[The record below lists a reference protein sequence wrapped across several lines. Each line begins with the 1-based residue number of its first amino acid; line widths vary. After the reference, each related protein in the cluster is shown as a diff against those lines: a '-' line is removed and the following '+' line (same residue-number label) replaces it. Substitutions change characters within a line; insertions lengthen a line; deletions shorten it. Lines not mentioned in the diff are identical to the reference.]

1 MGHANARLNVHGRR
15 LLVERVIGQRRP
27 VAHVVKELGCSRQT
41 GYRWLARWREHG
53 PAGLVDRP
61 SGPRRPPRR
70 LAPEVE
76 QRVLD
81 CREASRRGP
90 LFIAAELGL
99 APATVG
105 RVLRRHR
112 VPLLRDCDPVTGAR
126 IRARASDRRYEYDTP
141 GGLIHLDVH
150 KLGRIPDGGGHRA
163 HGRGA
168 APRGRGIGYDFVH
181 VAIDDHSRYAHVEV
195 LPDERG
201 ETCAAFLLR
210 AATAFADA
218 GIDRVRRV
226 LTDNALNYRRSRA
239 FADAVATLGAR
250 HLRTR
255 PYCPWTNGKAERL
268 NRTLLTEWAYHGR
281 YPSNSARTRALPD
294 WLDYYNTRRAH
305 TALGGHAPIT
315 RVTKSVSQDI

>member
-1 MGHANARLNVHGRR
+1 VGHANARLTVHGRM
-15 LLVERVIGQRRP
+15 LLVDRVVRQGRP

-41 GYRWLARWREHG
+41 GYRWLSRWRQQG

-61 SGPRRPPRR
+61 SGPRRSPHR
-70 LAPEVE
+70 LAAEVE
-76 QRVLD
+76 AAVLT
-81 CREASRRGP
+81 CRDASRRGP

-112 VPLLRDCDPVTGAR
+112 VPLLRECDPVTGAR
-126 IRARASDRRYEYDTP
+126 IRSRASDRRYEYDTP

-163 HGRGA
+163 HGRDT

-201 ETCAAFLLR
+201 ETCAAFLLN
-210 AATAFADA
+210 AAQAFAHA
-218 GIDRVRRV
+218 GIGQVQRV
-226 LTDNALNYRRSRA
+226 LTDNALNYRRSVA
-239 FADAVATLGAR
+239 FADAVAALGAR

-268 NRTLLTEWAYHGR
+268 NRTLLTEWAYR
-281 YPSNSARTRALPD
+281 DSYLTNNARTDALPG

-305 TALGGHAPIT
+305 TALGGHPPIT
-315 RVTKSVSQDI
+315 RVTKSAS

>member
-1 MGHANARLNVHGRR
+1 MGHANARLTVHGRM
-15 LLVERVIGQRRP
+15 LLVERVVVQQRP

-41 GYRWLARWREHG
+41 GYRWLTRWREQG
-53 PAGLVDRP
+53 AAGLVDRP
-61 SGPRRPPRR
+61 SGPQRAPRR
-70 LAPEVE
+70 LPPEVE
-76 QRVLD
+76 RRVLE
-81 CREASRRGP
+81 RRVTSRRGP

-112 VPLLRDCDPVTGAR
+112 VPLLRELDPITGAR

-141 GGLIHLDVH
+141 GGLVHLDVH

-163 HGRGA
+163 HGRDT
-168 APRGRGIGYDFVH
+168 APRGRGIGYDYVH

-201 ETCAAFLLR
+201 DTCAAFLLR

-218 GIDRVRRV
+218 GIGHVQRV

-239 FADAVATLGAR
+239 FADAVTALGAR

-268 NRTLLTEWAYHGR
+268 NRTLLTEWAYR
-281 YPSNSARTRALPD
+281 QPYPTNSARIDALPT
-294 WLDYYNTRRAH
+294 WLDHYNTARAH
-305 TALGGHAPIT
+305 TALGGHPPIS
-315 RVTKSVSQDI
+315 RLSPNH

>member
-1 MGHANARLNVHGRR
+1 MGHANARLTVHGRM
-15 LLVERVIGQRRP
+15 LLVERVVGQRRP

-61 SGPRRPPRR
+61 SGPRRSPHR
-70 LAPEVE
+70 LAAEVE
-76 QRVLD
+76 QRVIA

-90 LFIAAELGL
+90 LFVAAELGL

-112 VPLLRDCDPVTGAR
+112 MPLLRECDPITGVR
-126 IRARASDRRYEYDTP
+126 IRSRASDRRYEYDTP
-141 GGLIHLDVH
+141 GGLVHLDVH
-150 KLGRIPDGGGHRA
+150 KLGRIPDGGGWRV
-163 HGRGA
+163 HGRTVDDHH
-168 APRGRGIGYDFVH
+168 RRRGYDFVH

-210 AATAFADA
+210 AAAAFADA
-218 GIDRVRRV
+218 GISQVERV

-239 FADAVATLGAR
+239 FADAITALGAR

-268 NRTLLTEWAYHGR
+268 NRTLLSEWAYR
-281 YPSNSARTRALPD
+281 QPYPTNTARTNALPT
-294 WLDYYNTRRAH
+294 WLSHYNTQRAH
-305 TALGGHAPIT
+305 TALSGRPPIS
-315 RVTKSVSQDI
+315 RLSPSH

>member
-1 MGHANARLNVHGRR
+1 M
-15 LLVERVIGQRRP
+15 LLVERVVVQRRP

-53 PAGLVDRP
+53 AAGLVDRP

-70 LAPEVE
+70 LAPQVE
-76 QRVLD
+76 ASVLA
-81 CREASRRGP
+81 CRARSRRGP
-90 LFIAAELGL
+90 VFIAAELGL

-112 VPLLRDCDPVTGAR
+112 VPLLRELDLVTGAR

-141 GGLIHLDVH
+141 GGLVHLDVH

-163 HGRGA
+163 HGRDTA
-168 APRGRGIGYDFVH
+168 VRGRGIGYDYVH
-181 VAIDDHSRYAHVEV
+181 VAIDDHSRYAYVEV

-201 ETCAAFLLR
+201 ETCAGFLLR
-210 AATAFADA
+210 AAAAFADE
-218 GIDRVRRV
+218 GIGHVQRV

-268 NRTLLTEWAYHGR
+268 NRTLLTEWAYR
-281 YPSNSARTRALPD
+281 DAYPSNTARTEALPT
-294 WLDYYNTRRAH
+294 WLNYYNTRRAH
-305 TALGGHAPIT
+305 TALGGQPPIS
-315 RVTKSVSQDI
+315 RLSRSH

>member
-1 MGHANARLNVHGRR
+1 MGHANAALNVRGRM
-15 LLVERVIGQRRP
+15 LLVERVLVQRRP

-53 PAGLVDRP
+53 AAGLVDRR
-61 SGPRRPPRR
+61 SGPRHAPRR
-70 LAPEVE
+70 LEPQVE
-76 QRVLD
+76 AAVLD
-81 CREASRRGP
+81 CRAASRRGP

-105 RVLRRHR
+105 RVLHRHR

-163 HGRGA
+163 HGRDS
-168 APRGRGIGYDFVH
+168 APRGRGIGYDYVH
-181 VAIDDHSRYAHVEV
+181 VAVDDHSRYAHVEV

-201 ETCAAFLLR
+201 ETCAGFLLR
-210 AATAFADA
+210 AAAAFTAA
-218 GIDRVRRV
+218 GTGQVQRV

-239 FADAVATLGAR
+239 FADAVAALNAR

-268 NRTLLTEWAYHGR
+268 NRTLLTEWAYR
-281 YPSNSARTRALPD
+281 DAYASTAARTDALPA

-305 TALGGHAPIT
+305 TALGGQPPIT
-315 RVTKSVSQDI
+315 RLSRSQ